1 MKLGPGL
8 SFSWKRA
15 IGLAQLRGRIA
26 RQIGLPTT
34 RGGVERKIGRL
45 LLQAVLRLLR

>member
-15 IGLAQLRGRIA
+15 LGVTKAKRLAAQELMPI
-26 RQIGLPTT
+26 LT
-34 RGGVERKIGRL
+34 RSEE
-45 LLQAVLRLLR
+45 